1 MLCNDGYTPLL
12 SLFPCHCWSFK
23 GGSSEAAAPVH
34 INKPG
39 TNQHAST
46 SLLGRLLQKRNVSLQ
61 TVQMLSNAG
70 EWGRRAVWGQTE
82 FNRDG
87 DKKNEQSGEKKDK
100 TRGGIKGSAL
110 MQSSAHLS
118 SAGVATTS
126 SPAITLS
133 FQTEAL
139 RGGASAASSQ
149 RGTNPILN
157 LIHKIVHESVAQSK
171 REKLKNDLKHI

>member
-1 MLCNDGYTPLL
+1 MSPLCCSVQRGVIAVIFMLCNDGYTPLL

-87 DKKNEQSGEKKDK
+87 DKKMSRVGKKK
-100 TRGGIKGSAL
+100 TKREVGSRGQHWCSQALISALQGLRRPAALQLHCHFRQRHWEAGLLRPLHRGG
-110 MQSSAHLS
+110 
-118 SAGVATTS
+118 
-126 SPAITLS
+126 
-133 FQTEAL
+133 QT
-139 RGGASAASSQ
+139 RF
-149 RGTNPILN
+149 
-157 LIHKIVHESVAQSK
+157 
-171 REKLKNDLKHI
+171 